1 MAGKRT
7 SGFYP
12 LIHRHVV
19 EWILILLL
27 LRGAYD
33 VIKIMFLA
41 P

>member
-1 MAGKRT
+1 MAGIRP
-7 SGFYP
+7 SDFYP
-12 LIHRHVV
+12 RIHKHVV

-33 VIKIMFLA
+33 IIRIMFLA